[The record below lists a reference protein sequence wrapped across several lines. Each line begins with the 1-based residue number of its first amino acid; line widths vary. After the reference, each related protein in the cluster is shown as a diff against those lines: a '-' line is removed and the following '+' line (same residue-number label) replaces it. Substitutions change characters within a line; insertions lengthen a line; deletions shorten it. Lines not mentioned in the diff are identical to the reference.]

1 MNQEEFEKSF
11 DLFRAMGSSAGATTI
26 ERTEMVGPQREL
38 AVGLNDIAWGG
49 DCSYLSKSLNSAHP
63 HLRSVM
69 ECFWEDM
76 YASVLKDDLIT
87 SFRIEVTTNWGTFV
101 DSIRIYNTDLK
112 QDPDLYGWVLDKMV
126 REIDWNLNM
135 APEKELGQ

>member
-1 MNQEEFEKSF
+1 
-11 DLFRAMGSSAGATTI
+11 MGSYSNSSYSA
-26 ERTEMVGPQREL
+26 EP
-38 AVGLNDIAWGG
+38 D
-49 DCSYLSKSLNSAHP
+49 DFDSKWVRARPEPEPP

-87 SFRIEVTTNWGTFV
+87 SFRIEVSTNWGTFV

-112 QDPDLYGWVLDKMV
+112 QNPDLYGWVLERMV